1 MKFNGTKTIESLAK
15 PSVDATWDSV
25 EGEAILEIVKSNLTP
40 YQVAVLAKYKEL
52 YPTGGM
58 AGFDQIMKKAEGY
71 VNKKW

>member
-1 MKFNGTKTIESLAK
+1 MKFIGNKTEEPLVK

-25 EGEAILEIVKSNLTP
+25 EGEAILEIVKSSLSP
-40 YQVAVLAKYKEL
+40 YQVAVLAKYKQL